1 MYDIQAAI
9 AAAASVEK
17 DMNEVQKGG
26 GDYKPPAAGGC
37 ILTLVG
43 YIELGVQHV
52 PASKNDPIKFPAKD
66 EEQVDL
72 IFEISGKGHEAKEI
86 DGKFYPERMTVN
98 VKKSLNEKA
107 WFYRIFKMFCAA
119 YPELGATHM
128 AQFLGKHFLSKI
140 VHSVPKKEGDRVY
153 ASLKQTGGVGYV
165 FGAPQFT
172 NPATDETT
180 IIPAPKIHSAFRCFL
195 WAVPSQEMWDSLF
208 IEGMYEAKMDEK
220 TKKEI
225 YPAKSKNVIQNKIK
239 AAKNFQGSP
248 IFDIL
253 GSDAL
258 LELPDT
264 SAESMADIDVNDLP
278 DNTPDAEAVDEALA
292 GIL

>member
-1 MYDIQAAI
+1 MTYDIQAAI
-9 AAAASVEK
+9 AAAAAVEK

-37 ILTLVG
+37 IVTLVG
-43 YIELGVQHV
+43 YVELGIQHV
-52 PASKNDPIKFPAKD
+52 PASKHDPIKFPAKD
-66 EEQVDL
+66 EDQVDL

-98 VKKSLNEKA
+98 LKKSLNEKA
-107 WFYRIFKMFCAA
+107 WFYRIFKMFTAA

-140 VHSVPKKEGDRVY
+140 EHSVPKKEGDRVY
-153 ASLKQTGGVGYV
+153 ASLKQKAAGYV
-165 FGAPQFT
+165 FSAPQFT

-180 IIPAPKIHSAFRCFL
+180 VIPAPKLYSSFRCFL

-208 IEGMYEAKMDEK
+208 IEGMYDAKVDEK

-239 AAKNFQGSP
+239 AAKNFNGSP

-253 GSDAL
+253 GDSVLD
-258 LELPDT
+258 LPDT
-264 SAESMADIDVNDLP
+264 DAAALEGITDADLP
-278 DNTPDAEAVDEALA
+278 DNAPTDQAAVDEALA